1 MPVSIAARLASRAPA
16 ATFLALLL
24 TAGAASA
31 APVAATVENATTPTA
46 CAEEDNVSM
55 VLRGD
60 GIRRLRIEA
69 LQPSYLGSIGNDVTA
84 PDFSGCNFD
93 GGAHPTDPAHRFKQR
108 TVVLLDNAQWRI
120 VGMTLPTFWRPA
132 RVPVQVGARHDR
144 GFHLL
149 QVFKKENGKA
159 LEAIVLY
166 PSDGYWRLKP
176 LPEARFGDGV
186 YGSSFLLGPVVQAGR
201 PVVDI
206 ASIRVVPKPLAIHL
220 RFADGGSAVARV
232 TEISRTRTALD
243 VTLSKPT
250 ASAKQPFAVL
260 RSMYV
265 APDNADMSEVR
276 WQASPQAAE
285 QALPLPEV
293 KTLNATQVRFGRSLP
308 SKHNTSAPD
317 IAFGGFD
324 DEAR

>member
-1 MPVSIAARLASRAPA
+1 MPLHPTPRTASLLPLLPLFVA
-16 ATFLALLL
+16 ALLS
-24 TAGAASA
+24 AGPALA
-31 APVAATVENATTPTA
+31 APVAATVENGTTTTA

-55 VLRGD
+55 VLRGE
-60 GIRRLRIEA
+60 GIRHLRIEA
-69 LQPSYLGSIGNDVTA
+69 LQPDYLEKIGNDVTA

-93 GGAHPTDPAHRFKQR
+93 GGAHPTDPAHRFKKR
-108 TVVLLDNAQWRI
+108 TVVLLDNADWRI
-120 VGMTLPTFWRPA
+120 VGMTLPTFWRPQ
-132 RVPVQVGARHDR
+132 RVPVQVGARSDR

-186 YGSSFLLGPVVQAGR
+186 YGSSFLLGPVEQAGR
-201 PVVDI
+201 PVVNI

-220 RFADGGSAVARV
+220 RFTNGGSAVARV
-232 TEISRTRTALD
+232 DEISRKRTALD
-243 VTLSKPT
+243 VSLSKPT
-250 ASAKQPFAVL
+250 ASAQPFAVL

-265 APDNADMSEVR
+265 AADNADMSEVR
-276 WQASPQAAE
+276 WQASPDAAPQAM
-285 QALPLPEV
+285 PLPEV
-293 KTLNATQVRFGRSLP
+293 KSLNATQVRFGRSLP

-317 IAFGGFD
+317 IAFSGFD

>member
-1 MPVSIAARLASRAPA
+1 MPQHRALRL
-16 ATFLALLL
+16 ATFLSTFIAALLA
-24 TAGAASA
+24 AGPIAA
-31 APVAATVENATTPTA
+31 APVAATVENGTTTTA
-46 CAEEDNVSM
+46 CAEEDNVSL

-60 GIRRLRIEA
+60 GIRRMRIEA
-69 LQPSYLGSIGNDVTA
+69 LQPAYLDKLGNDVTA

-93 GGAHPTDPAHRFKQR
+93 GGAHPTDPAHRFKKR

-120 VGMTLPTFWRPA
+120 VGMTLPTFWRPQ
-132 RVPVQVGARHDR
+132 RVPVRVGARSDR

-186 YGSSFLLGPVVQAGR
+186 YGSSFLLGPVEQAGR

-206 ASIRVVPKPLAIHL
+206 ASIDIVPKPLAIRL
-220 RFADGGSAVARV
+220 RFTDGSRAVARV
-232 TEISRTRTALD
+232 DEISRARTALD
-243 VTLSKPT
+243 VTLSVPT
-250 ASAKQPFAVL
+250 ANTKPFAVL

-265 APDNADMSEVR
+265 APDNADVSEVR
-276 WQASPQAAE
+276 W
-285 QALPLPEV
+285 
-293 KTLNATQVRFGRSLP
+293 
-308 SKHNTSAPD
+308 
-317 IAFGGFD
+317 
-324 DEAR
+324 